1 MKIPFHKH
9 SMKMADSKRFEL
21 QEGRHTMFV
30 ILKCW
35 CGKKQAFPNDN
46 LSIAIK
52 EGTKKTLYRLKRL
65 GLI

>member
-1 MKIPFHKH
+1 MKIPFHNH
-9 SMKMADSKRFEL
+9 SMKGESQRFEL
-21 QEGRHTMFV
+21 NGGRHTIFL

-35 CGKKQAFPNDN
+35 CGQKQAFPNDN

-52 EGTKKTLYRLKRL
+52 EGTKKTLNRLKRL